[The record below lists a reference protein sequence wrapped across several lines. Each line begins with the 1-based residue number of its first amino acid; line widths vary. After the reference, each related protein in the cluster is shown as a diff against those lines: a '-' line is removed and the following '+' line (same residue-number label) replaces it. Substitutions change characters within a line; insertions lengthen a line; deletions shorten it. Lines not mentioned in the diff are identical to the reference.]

1 MINPLKR
8 TECTNWM
15 AGDASK
21 ILSTSGREMLKT
33 ETYITK
39 KSSIKMMPKKDHRV
53 LTILNPSTSTSLT
66 RYQLIVF
73 VHVHAHRILWIQQRN
88 PSKIF
93 STFSLKRKL
102 FRKSESHLRLTVQIL
117 ILNWKK
123 KTQKKKQDKTKI
135 SHSVSCQFHFFLLHL
150 NSDNDETNA
159 KWTTQHNNSTI
170 QRKVKVKWS
179 KSKEIT

>member
-1 MINPLKR
+1 MINLLKR

-33 ETYITK
+33 ETYITE
-39 KSSIKMMPKKDHRV
+39 KSSIKMMPIKDHRV

-73 VHVHAHRILWIQQRN
+73 VHVHANRIPWIQKRN
-88 PSKIF
+88 PSNIF
-93 STFSLKRKL
+93 STFSLKRKS

-123 KTQKKKQDKTKI
+123 NTKEKTRQNKNFPFSFMWISFIFVAFKQWHRWNECKM
-135 SHSVSCQFHFFLLHL
+135 
-150 NSDNDETNA
+150 NN
-159 KWTTQHNNSTI
+159 TT
-170 QRKVKVKWS
+170 
-179 KSKEIT
+179 

>member
-1 MINPLKR
+1 
-8 TECTNWM
+8 M

-33 ETYITK
+33 ETYITE
-39 KSSIKMMPKKDHRV
+39 KSSIKMMPIKDHRV

-73 VHVHAHRILWIQQRN
+73 VHVHANRIPWIQKRN
-88 PSKIF
+88 PSNIF
-93 STFSLKRKL
+93 STFSLKRKS

-123 KTQKKKQDKTKI
+123 TLKKKQDKTKI
-135 SHSVSCQFHFFLLHL
+135 SHSVSCEFHLFLSHL
-150 NSDNDETNA
+150 SSDIDETNA

-170 QRKVKVKWS
+170 QLK
-179 KSKEIT
+179 